1 MEAMPFRNRRTRAA
15 LPLRRLVQGS
25 LRRSPRIRFLSP
37 GWPLVT
43 LATLCLVCGCSGVPR
58 FGHLPQ
64 NPPSRQTV
72 SQNAAPS
79 GNSESGA
86 VAERAEA
93 ESQAAGLSADL
104 GGGDRETAAHS
115 AHSQNRPT
123 AAETGNAVME
133 PAHEAL
139 ASALRSPRAG
149 ERIAALEQIG
159 GGADARLEAAVR
171 GALAD
176 ADLGVRLAAVAA
188 LGRIASPT
196 ARQELR
202 RLAESDGEA
211 FRAAAFEALMSMGD
225 KQALRRAASDRS
237 PYVRLRAARLLAEA
251 QPSDAPDDEVMAAA
265 WRLLQDGGGDV
276 QSEVVR
282 SIARWPWRHA
292 APLYLEGLASQ
303 VYAVRKA
310 AYERLSE
317 RWPPARDFPWQVLPA
332 ESAALLEAL
341 REEFARS
348 HPPGGGRETE
358 HSDAIP
364 VARLPSAVSPEEQP

>member
-1 MEAMPFRNRRTRAA
+1 MEAMLFRNRRTGAA
-15 LPLRRLVQGS
+15 SPVKRHG
-25 LRRSPRIRFLSP
+25 RSGWRWSPPNRVLLP
-37 GWPLVT
+37 GWPLVP
-43 LATLCLVCGCSGVPR
+43 LAIVCLLCGCSGVPR

-79 GNSESGA
+79 GNSESDS

-93 ESQAAGLSADL
+93 ESQAAGLSADA
-104 GGGDRETAAHS
+104 GGGDRETVARSQERPSVDGIPASATEPSRAALT
-115 AHSQNRPT
+115 N
-123 AAETGNAVME
+123 
-133 PAHEAL
+133 
-139 ASALRSPRAG
+139 ALRSPRAA
-149 ERIAALEQIG
+149 ERIAALEQIEG
-159 GGADARLEAAVR
+159 NADAGLEAAVR

-211 FRAAAFEALMSMGD
+211 FRAAAVTALVALGD

-237 PYVRLRAARLLAEA
+237 PYVRLRAARLLAKV
-251 QPSDAPDDEVMAAA
+251 QPSDAPDDEVTAAA
-265 WRLLQDGGGDV
+265 WRLLHDGGGDV

-310 AYERLSE
+310 AHERLSE
-317 RWPPARDFPWQVLPA
+317 RWPPARDFPWQVAPA
-332 ESAALLEAL
+332 ESAALLESL

-348 HPPGGGRETE
+348 HPPGDERETE
-358 HSDAIP
+358 HPDAMP
-364 VARLPSAVSPEEQP
+364 VARLPSTASPEEQP

>member
-1 MEAMPFRNRRTRAA
+1 MEAMLFRNRRTGAA
-15 LPLRRLVQGS
+15 SPVKRHG
-25 LRRSPRIRFLSP
+25 RSGWRWSPSNQALLP
-37 GWPLVT
+37 GWPLVP
-43 LATLCLVCGCSGVPR
+43 LAIVCLLCGCSGVPR
-58 FGHLPQ
+58 LVYPPQ
-64 NPPSRQTV
+64 AASSHPAA

-79 GNSESGA
+79 GNSESDS

-93 ESQAAGLSADL
+93 KWQAAGLSADV
-104 GGGDRETAAHS
+104 GGGDRETVARSQERPSVDVTPVSATEPSRAALT
-115 AHSQNRPT
+115 N
-123 AAETGNAVME
+123 
-133 PAHEAL
+133 
-139 ASALRSPRAG
+139 ALRSPRAA
-149 ERIAALEQIG
+149 ERIAALEQIEG
-159 GGADARLEAAVR
+159 NADAGLEAAVR

-211 FRAAAFEALMSMGD
+211 FRAAAVTALVALGD

-237 PYVRLRAARLLAEA
+237 PYVRLRAARLLAEV
-251 QPSDAPDDEVMAAA
+251 QPSDAPDDEVTAAA
-265 WRLLQDGGGDV
+265 WRLLHDGGGDV

-310 AYERLSE
+310 AHERLSE
-317 RWPPARDFPWQVLPA
+317 RWPPARDFPWQVAPA
-332 ESAALLEAL
+332 ESAALLESL

-348 HPPGGGRETE
+348 HPPGDERETE
-358 HSDAIP
+358 HPDAMP
-364 VARLPSAVSPEEQP
+364 VARLPSTASPEEQP